1 MGQTGEE
8 CNVTEYGRSLSMHN
22 DLELCGQL
30 KLRIRIP

>member
-1 MGQTGEE
+1 MGQMEEE

-22 DLELCGQL
+22 ELDLCWQL